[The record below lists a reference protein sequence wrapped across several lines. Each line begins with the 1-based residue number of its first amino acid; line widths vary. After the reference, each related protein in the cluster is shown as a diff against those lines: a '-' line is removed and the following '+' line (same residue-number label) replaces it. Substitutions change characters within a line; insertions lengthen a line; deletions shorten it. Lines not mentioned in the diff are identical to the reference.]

1 MEKNERDAIDF
12 GKENIPKL
20 FRQMLIPTIIG
31 MLFAASMTITDG
43 IFVGRFVGSDA
54 LAAVNIVA
62 PFFMLATGIGL
73 MFGVGVSVVAS
84 IHLSRGRVKAANIN
98 ITQAYSVSLFFTLI
112 ASALGLVFDRE
123 LAFLFGS
130 SERLLPYVL
139 EYLHRVLPF
148 MAFYMLLQVGMFVIR
163 LDGSPRFAMWC
174 NAIPALV
181 NLVLDYIFIVP
192 LDWGIAGAA
201 WAFDSGVVIGS
212 LMIIIYTTK
221 CSYTLRLYRIK
232 LSRTSIRLT
241 RRNIGYM
248 LNIGT
253 PAMLNE
259 VAIACM
265 MLIGNYVFIHYLGED
280 GVAAFSVACYC
291 FPLVFMINNAIA
303 QSAQPI
309 ISYNYGTGDFRR
321 VRYTFRLALYTAVT
335 CGLLAAFAVWFSI
348 EPLIALFL
356 EPGCN
361 AYHIAV
367 SGMAYFATG
376 FLFFALNI
384 VCIGYLQSIERAR
397 PAQLFTLLRG
407 LLLLLVYFLTLP
419 QWLGHKG
426 IWLSVPA
433 SELTTFIFILS
444 FFFVERMK
452 DNRHKRKNT

>member
-1 MEKNERDAIDF
+1 
-12 GKENIPKL
+12 
-20 FRQMLIPTIIG
+20 

-84 IHLSRGRVKAANIN
+84 VHLSRGRVKAANIN

-241 RRNIGYM
+241 RRSDRLHDAHRKLRVYSLSG
-248 LNIGT
+248 
-253 PAMLNE
+253 
-259 VAIACM
+259 
-265 MLIGNYVFIHYLGED
+265 
-280 GVAAFSVACYC
+280 
-291 FPLVFMINNAIA
+291 
-303 QSAQPI
+303 
-309 ISYNYGTGDFRR
+309 RR
-321 VRYTFRLALYTAVT
+321 RCSRFQ
-335 CGLLAAFAVWFSI
+335 CGLLLFSFGFHDQQCHCPI
-348 EPLIALFL
+348 GTTHNQLQLRDRRFPEGTLHLPAGSIYSRNLWIARSFCRMVFHRAPHRPL
-356 EPGCN
+356 PR
-361 AYHIAV
+361 
-367 SGMAYFATG
+367 TG
-376 FLFFALNI
+376 
-384 VCIGYLQSIERAR
+384 V
-397 PAQLFTLLRG
+397 
-407 LLLLLVYFLTLP
+407 
-419 QWLGHKG
+419 
-426 IWLSVPA
+426 
-433 SELTTFIFILS
+433 
-444 FFFVERMK
+444 
-452 DNRHKRKNT
+452 

>member
-1 MEKNERDAIDF
+1 MGYNSAKQFSKHKEDF
-12 GKENIPKL
+12 GHGAIEGVCGSEAANNAVTGGS
-20 FRQMLIPTIIG
+20 LIP
-31 MLFAASMTITDG
+31 MLTLGIPGESVTAVLMGGLVIQGLAPGPELFTKYAPMTYTFFAG
-43 IFVGRFVGSDA
+43 FVLVQ
-54 LAAVNIVA
+54 
-62 PFFMLATGIGL
+62 FFMLATGIGL

-397 PAQLFTLLRG
+397 PAQLFTLLRSRR
-407 LLLLLVYFLTLP
+407 P
-419 QWLGHKG
+419 
-426 IWLSVPA
+426 SR
-433 SELTTFIFILS
+433 S
-444 FFFVERMK
+444 
-452 DNRHKRKNT
+452 

>member
-1 MEKNERDAIDF
+1 MCIRD
-12 GKENIPKL
+12 
-20 FRQMLIPTIIG
+20 
-31 MLFAASMTITDG
+31 
-43 IFVGRFVGSDA
+43 
-54 LAAVNIVA
+54 
-62 PFFMLATGIGL
+62 
-73 MFGVGVSVVAS
+73 
-84 IHLSRGRVKAANIN
+84 
-98 ITQAYSVSLFFTLI
+98 
-112 ASALGLVFDRE
+112 
-123 LAFLFGS
+123 
-130 SERLLPYVL
+130 
-139 EYLHRVLPF
+139 
-148 MAFYMLLQVGMFVIR
+148 
-163 LDGSPRFAMWC
+163 
-174 NAIPALV
+174 
-181 NLVLDYIFIVP
+181 
-192 LDWGIAGAA
+192 
-201 WAFDSGVVIGS
+201 
-212 LMIIIYTTK
+212 
-221 CSYTLRLYRIK
+221 
-232 LSRTSIRLT
+232 

-280 GVAAFSVACYC
+280 GIAAFSVACYC

-444 FFFVERMK
+444 FFFMERMK